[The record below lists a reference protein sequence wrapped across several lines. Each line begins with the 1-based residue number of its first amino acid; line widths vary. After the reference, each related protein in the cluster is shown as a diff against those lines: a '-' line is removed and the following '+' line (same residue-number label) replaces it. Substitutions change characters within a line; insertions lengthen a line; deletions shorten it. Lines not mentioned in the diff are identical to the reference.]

1 MYNLSYHTEI
11 TPKGKVIAMDSI
23 ILYLINIIQE
33 QYKQICYLLL
43 FICKYIPLKQWTF
56 DDARSPKYQKFK
68 VDAPPIVIKYEKYD
82 YKELISYFHKRY
94 GKLIKPIRVRKD
106 SRRNVPANTVCPR
119 CGAPHD
125 YLYDNNGGKGQYQ
138 CSICSC
144 TFKTGEQHTKPIT
157 FKCPHCGNTLEV
169 IKERKAFKIHKCK
182 SKKCPYYLARQKV
195 LPKDLTQGEKHEYKL
210 HYIYREFTIDFF
222 RMDLYS
228 LPKNATTFN
237 FKKFNPHI
245 LGLVLTYHVNL
256 KLSTRQTAHA
266 LEEVH
271 GIKISH
277 TTVANYAMT
286 AAAVIKP
293 FVDSYDYKPSNILSA
308 DETYIKKLGVKHYVW
323 FIMDACKK
331 SIIGYQVSDTRSVGP
346 CILAMRMAFEKFKE
360 FPGKALKF
368 IADGYSAYPL
378 AAQQCK
384 ERMGWDF
391 DVTQV
396 IGLTN
401 DDAVSTE
408 WRWVKQVVE
417 RMNRTFKASYR
428 STNGY
433 NSDNGALYGVSL
445 WVAYYNFLR
454 PHPYNYWK
462 PLNELSEF
470 NKADNMPAKWQILI
484 KLGQEKIYQ
493 MQQEQSA

>member
-1 MYNLSYHTEI
+1 
-11 TPKGKVIAMDSI
+11 MDSI
-23 ILYLINIIQE
+23 IRYLINIIQE
-33 QYKQICYLLL
+33 QHKQICWLLS
-43 FICKYIPLKQWTF
+43 FICKYIPLKQWAF
-56 DDARSPKYQKFK
+56 DDSHSPEYQKFK
-68 VDAPPIVIKYEKYD
+68 VDEPPIIIKLETYD
-82 YKELISYFHKRY
+82 YKELITYFQKRY
-94 GKLIKPIRVRKD
+94 KKLVKPIRIREGSK
-106 SRRNVPANTVCPR
+106 RNVPIDTICPR
-119 CGAPHD
+119 CGAPHN
-125 YLYDNNGGKGQYQ
+125 YLYDNNGGNGQYQ
-138 CSICSC
+138 CSVCSC

-157 FKCPHCGNTLEV
+157 FKCPHCGNTLSIV
-169 IKERKAFKIHKCK
+169 KERKSFKIHKCINP
-182 SKKCPYYLARQKV
+182 KCSYYLSRQKT
-195 LPKDLTQGEKHEYKL
+195 LPKNLSNEEKYEYKL

-222 RMDLYS
+222 DMDLYS
-228 LPKNATTFN
+228 LSPNATTFN

-266 LEEVH
+266 LEEIH
-271 GIKISH
+271 GFKLSH

-346 CILAMRMAFEKFKE
+346 CILAMRMAFEKFKK
-360 FPGKALKF
+360 FPGKALRF
-368 IADGYSAYPL
+368 VADGYSAYPL
-378 AAQQCK
+378 AAQKCK
-384 ERMGWDF
+384 EQKGWDI

-396 IGLTN
+396 IGLSN
-401 DDAVSTE
+401 DDAVSKE

-417 RMNRTFKASYR
+417 RTNRTFKASYR

-454 PHPYNYWK
+454 PHSYSYWK
-462 PLNELSEF
+462 PLNSLNEF
-470 NKADNMPAKWQILI
+470 DKAQNMPAKWQILI

-493 MQQEQSA
+493 MQQEQAS